1 MSRFKILEYND
12 ERYVLNRTIKESSLI
27 EDYSAGD
34 LKAYYF
40 VDTVLKK
47 NGIVYL
53 FNKIEE
59 AQLCD

>member
-53 FNKIEE
+53 CNKIEE
-59 AQLCD
+59 AQLCE

>member
-1 MSRFKILEYND
+1 MKLQILEFNN
-12 ERYVLNRTIKESSLI
+12 EKYVLKRTLKESSLI
-27 EDYSAGD
+27 KDYNAGD

-53 FNKIEE
+53 CNKIEE
-59 AQLCD
+59 AQLV

>member
-1 MSRFKILEYND
+1 MPRFKILEYND
-12 ERYVLNRTIKESSLI
+12 EKYVLNRTLKESSLI
-27 EDYSAGD
+27 KDYNVGD

-53 FNKIEE
+53 CDKIED
-59 AQLCD
+59 AQMI

>member
-1 MSRFKILEYND
+1 MPRFKILEYND
-12 ERYVLNRTIKESSLI
+12 EKYVLNRTLKESSLI
-27 EDYSAGD
+27 KDYNVGD

-53 FNKIEE
+53 CNKIED
-59 AQLCD
+59 AQMI